1 MLVYND
7 VEWTDQHQGRWRMR
21 RGVEIPGAR
30 NTRITAENA
39 KRTVTYWRSGKWDLD
54 IESVNDDLISENT
67 MHVHLVGSLKEGGRS
82 SLSRERTRHKSLFS
96 EIVRHDT
103 YSQ

>member
-1 MLVYND
+1 M
-7 VEWTDQHQGRWRMR
+7 RW
-21 RGVEIPGAR
+21 GVKIPGAR

-82 SLSRERTRHKSLFS
+82 SLSRESTRRKSLFS
-96 EIVRHDT
+96 EIVRNNV
-103 YSQ
+103 YLQQNMYFQ